1 MATNILMNEPTS
13 EFVRFDI
20 VATDIVNIFEL
31 LIVQLTVRRDA
42 LLRELQLMKEN
53 YVSK

>member
-31 LIVQLTVRRDA
+31 LIVQFPLHTR
-42 LLRELQLMKEN
+42 LRCCL
-53 YVSK
+53 